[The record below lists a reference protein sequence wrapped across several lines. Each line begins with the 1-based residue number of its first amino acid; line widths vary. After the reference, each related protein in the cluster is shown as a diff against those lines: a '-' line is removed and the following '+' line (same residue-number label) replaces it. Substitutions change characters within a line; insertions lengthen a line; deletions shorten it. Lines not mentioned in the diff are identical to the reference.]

1 MNLHFILLFVIF
13 EVSFEFTCLLRN
25 TNTIEFP
32 IILVVLNNYWEEL
45 LNIFNN
51 LLKFVFNFT
60 EKLWLQV

>member
-32 IILVVLNNYWEEL
+32 IILVELNNNWEEL

>member
-13 EVSFEFTCLLRN
+13 EVSFEFTCFLRN